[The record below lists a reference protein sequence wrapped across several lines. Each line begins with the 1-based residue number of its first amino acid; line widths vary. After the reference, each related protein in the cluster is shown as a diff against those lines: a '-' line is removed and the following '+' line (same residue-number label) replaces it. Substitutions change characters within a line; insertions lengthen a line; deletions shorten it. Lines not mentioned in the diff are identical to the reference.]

1 MIPKLLQPPRL
12 DHLMIQPVALQLVV
26 LELMVQLA
34 LAPKSLVLVLLPR
47 QFQAVP
53 LQFQ

>member
-1 MIPKLLQPPRL
+1 
-12 DHLMIQPVALQLVV
+12 MIQPVALQLVV

-47 QFQAVP
+47 RFQALP
-53 LQFQ
+53 LRFQ

>member
-1 MIPKLLQPPRL
+1 MIPRLLQPPRL
-12 DHLMIQPVALQLVV
+12 DHLMIKPVALQQVV
-26 LELMVQLA
+26 LALMVQLA

-47 QFQAVP
+47 QFQALL